1 MSDATVNG
9 SSSSDSNFSVLVF
22 VLVLMYVTLFFGCVA
37 IVTQHYYAR
46 RGNRRAQEAAARQ
59 QLLMT
64 TTVTG
69 GEAHHHPSTSSVV
82 FVDLTDGVRVELMA
96 HVLLVNA
103 TAAGANDNN
112 DNNNE
117 CPICMERRALT
128 RVEPCDH
135 RFCALC
141 MLVLVNQRKTCPLCR
156 GPITDIRTLPHDEE
170 LLAPSSASF
179 A

>member
-1 MSDATVNG
+1 
-9 SSSSDSNFSVLVF
+9 
-22 VLVLMYVTLFFGCVA
+22 
-37 IVTQHYYAR
+37 
-46 RGNRRAQEAAARQ
+46 
-59 QLLMT
+59 
-64 TTVTG
+64 
-69 GEAHHHPSTSSVV
+69 
-82 FVDLTDGVRVELMA
+82 MA

-103 TAAGANDNN
+103 TAANDNN
-112 DNNNE
+112 DNNHE